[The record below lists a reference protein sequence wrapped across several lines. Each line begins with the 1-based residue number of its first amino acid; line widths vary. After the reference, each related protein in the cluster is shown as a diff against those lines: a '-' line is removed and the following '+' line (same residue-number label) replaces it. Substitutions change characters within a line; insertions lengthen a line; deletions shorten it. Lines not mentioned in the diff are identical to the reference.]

1 MKQLLTGIVGYSL
14 ISSLLICSASS
25 AQDPPAL
32 KTRTFDFQYR
42 ATIGDVPQGAAVR
55 IWIPIAESNVQQ
67 DIELTKSTTP
77 SPLEFNREE
86 KNENQIGYCQFEADG
101 KPVSISVNYQ
111 VNRREAS
118 TVGPVTPLTNE
129 QRELFLTANLLI
141 PITGRPLSLLEK
153 QQLPDDPLAAGQTL
167 YDLVE
172 QHMRYDKSN
181 PGFGRGDAVWACD
194 SQSGNCTDFHS
205 LFISLARSRSIPAK
219 FEMGFPLGVEDQGNI
234 AGYHCWAWFY
244 AEGRGWIPVDISEAD
259 KHPELKT
266 YYFGH
271 LTADRIA
278 FSNGRDIQLVP
289 RAQAEPLNFFIFPHV
304 EVDGKVWPKE
314 KIQLDFSYKNR
325 TVTCQ

>member
-1 MKQLLTGIVGYSL
+1 MKQLLTGFVCYSL
-14 ISSLLICSASS
+14 ISSLLISSDSS
-25 AQDPPAL
+25 AQDPPSL
-32 KTRTFDFQYR
+32 KTRSFDFQYG
-42 ATIGDVPQGAAVR
+42 ATISDVPQGAVVR
-55 IWIPIAESNVQQ
+55 IWLPIAESNDQQ
-67 DIELTKSTTP
+67 DIKLTRSTSP

-86 KNENQIGYCQFEADG
+86 KYENQIGYCQFESEG
-101 KPVSISVNYQ
+101 KPISISVNYQ
-111 VNRREAS
+111 ADRREAS
-118 TVGPVTPLTNE
+118 PEGQVTPLTNE
-129 QRELFLTANLLI
+129 QRELFLTANSLI

-153 QQLPDDPLAAGQTL
+153 RKIPVDPFAAGQTL
-167 YDLVE
+167 YDVVE
-172 QHMRYDKSN
+172 QHMKYDKSN
-181 PGFGRGDAVWACD
+181 PGYGRGDAVWACD

-219 FEMGFPLGVEDQGNI
+219 FEMGFPLGTEERGNV

-289 RAQAEPLNFFIFPHV
+289 KSEAEPLNFFIYPHV
-304 EVDGKVWPKE
+304 EVAGKVWPKE

-325 TVTCQ
+325 TLTSQ